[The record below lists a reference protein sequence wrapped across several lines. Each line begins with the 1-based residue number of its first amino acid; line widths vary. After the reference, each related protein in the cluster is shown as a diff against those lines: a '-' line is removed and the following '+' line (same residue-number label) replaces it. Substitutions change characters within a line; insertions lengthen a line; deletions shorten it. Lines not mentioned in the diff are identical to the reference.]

1 MAEWQE
7 DMHAKLKPFIVKN
20 NNNKKNKQKIRAMLA
35 QVSPVER
42 ALLGNFRCDPGP
54 TRSHECAN

>member
-7 DMHAKLKPFIVKN
+7 DMHAKLKPLIVK
-20 NNNKKNKQKIRAMLA
+20 NNNKKNKQKITAMLA

-42 ALLGNFRCDPGP
+42 ALLGNFRWDPGP
-54 TRSHECAN
+54 TRSHECVN